1 MKPATPLPVPARDQA
16 PPVSRTWRPGKLLY
30 GAGLVH
36 AGAAVAVLAD
46 PSTLAWAAAAVGAT
60 HATLAT
66 VGLWPRST
74 WLGPNALR
82 LPRAAGNSVAL
93 TFDDGPHPELTPRVL
108 ELLDRHGA
116 RATFFCVGER
126 AARYPGLVREI
137 ARRGHAVE
145 NHSMHHRLDF
155 SVFGPWRM
163 RREIRDAQQLLA
175 DLTGQPPR
183 YFRAPAGLRNPFL
196 EPVLCTEGLQ
206 LAAWTRRGFDT
217 RNGDR
222 AARIAQRLTHN
233 LAAGDILLLHD
244 GNSGVDPAGKPHCT
258 AVLPGLLAAIADAG
272 LQCVTLRAGMAAEAG
287 RTA

>member
-1 MKPATPLPVPARDQA
+1 MKPATPLPVPAHGQTHAATRH
-16 PPVSRTWRPGKLLY
+16 WRPGMLLY

-46 PSTLAWAAAAVGAT
+46 PSTLSLAAAGVGAT
-60 HATLAT
+60 HATLAA

-74 WLGPNALR
+74 WLGPNVLR
-82 LPRAAGNSVAL
+82 LPPEAGNCVTL

-108 ELLDRHGA
+108 DLLDRHGA

-126 AARYPGLVREI
+126 AARYPGLAREI
-137 ARRGHAVE
+137 ARRGHTVE

-155 SVFGPWRM
+155 SMFGPRRM
-163 RREIRDAQQLLA
+163 RREICDAQQLLA
-175 DLTGQPPR
+175 DITGQVPR

-196 EPVLCTEGLQ
+196 EPILCAEGLQ

-233 LAAGDILLLHD
+233 LAAGDVLLLHD
-244 GNSGVDPAGKPHCT
+244 GNGGVDSTGKPHCT
-258 AVLPGLLAAIADAG
+258 TVLPGLLTAIAKAG
-272 LQCVTLRAGMAAEAG
+272 LQCVTLPAGMAAEAA

>member
-1 MKPATPLPVPARDQA
+1 MKPATPLPVPEQDPTQAAAR
-16 PPVSRTWRPGKLLY
+16 RWRPGALLY
-30 GAGLVH
+30 GAGVVH
-36 AGAAVAVLAD
+36 AGAVVAVLAD
-46 PSTLAWAAAAVGAT
+46 PSTLPWAAAGVVAT

-74 WLGPNALR
+74 WLGPNVLR

-108 ELLDRHGA
+108 DLLDAHGA

-137 ARRGHAVE
+137 TRRGHAVE

-163 RREIRDAQQLLA
+163 RREIRAAQQLLA
-175 DLTGQPPR
+175 HITGQAPR

-196 EPVLCTEGLQ
+196 EPVLCSEGLQ

-222 AARIAQRLTHN
+222 ADGVAQRLTRN
-233 LAAGDILLLHD
+233 LSAGDILLLHD
-244 GNSGVDPAGKPHCT
+244 GNSGVDSAGRPHCT
-258 AVLPGLLAAIADAG
+258 TVLPGLLAAIADAG
-272 LQCVTLRAGMAAEAG
+272 LQCVTLRAGMAAEAA

>member
-1 MKPATPLPVPARDQA
+1 MKPA
-16 PPVSRTWRPGKLLY
+16 VSRPAQAQDPTPPAARRWQPGMLLY

-36 AGAAVAVLAD
+36 VGAAVAVLAN
-46 PSTLAWAAAAVGAT
+46 PSTLAWAAAGVGAT

-74 WLGPNALR
+74 WLGPNVLR
-82 LPRAAGNSVAL
+82 LPREAGNCVAL

-108 ELLDRHGA
+108 DLLDDYDA

-126 AARYPGLVREI
+126 AARYPGLVQEI
-137 ARRGHAVE
+137 ARRGHVVE

-175 DLTGQPPR
+175 DITGQPPR
-183 YFRAPAGLRNPFL
+183 YFRAPAGLRNPLL
-196 EPVLCTEGLQ
+196 EPILCAEGLQ

-222 AARIAQRLTHN
+222 AVRVAQRLTRN

-244 GNSGVDPAGKPHCT
+244 GNSGVDTAGKPHCT
-258 AVLPGLLAAIADAG
+258 TVLPGLLAAIADAG
-272 LQCVTLRAGMAAEAG
+272 LQCVTLRAGMAAKAA